1 MLVKVEFASFGIDPE
16 KKTPIVFL
24 RETGG
29 IRMLPVPVGPLEA
42 SAIAI
47 ETLKVKVQKPLTID
61 VAKSILEQFGGTLSR
76 TILFLDGSAQLMAR
90 LDMTGPDKT
99 RTVVCRPCDAIAL
112 ALRAKSPMYVHEE
125 VLSKYCRTG
134 ETGNGDAL
142 RNHIT
147 SLDTLEFGTYHLE

>member
-16 KKTPIVFL
+16 KKSPIVFL

-47 ETLKVKVQKPLTID
+47 ETLKVKAQKPLTID

-76 TILFLDGSAQLMAR
+76 TILFLDGTVQFMAR
-90 LDMTGPDKT
+90 LEITGPEKT
-99 RTVVCRPCDAIAL
+99 RIVVCRPCDAIAL
-112 ALRAKSPMYVHEE
+112 ALRAQSPMYVHEE
-125 VLSKYCRTG
+125 VLLKYCRTG
-134 ETGNGDAL
+134 EPGGGDAL

-147 SLDTLEFGTYHLE
+147 SLDTLDFGTYHLE